1 MRLVSLSLL
10 LLALGVTTAA
20 GQTPP
25 GPNQD
30 ADSLYKTRCATC
42 HEAGVARAPNRAGLN
57 RLTPEAI
64 GAALTSGSMRE
75 QGQSLTLAEVQMLAR
90 ALGAPPATAAPA
102 TSNACTANDPAAFAK
117 PLDQPNWNGWG
128 ANVAQHRFQ
137 TAAMARLS
145 ATDVPRLKLKW
156 AFAFQGVNR
165 MFAQPTIVGGRV
177 FIGSASTAVYSLN
190 ATSGCQYWAFKP
202 DAPVRTAITIGA
214 GEQGRWLAY
223 FGDQRANAYA
233 VDAVTGALVWKR
245 SVDSFPGATITGA
258 PTLADGTL
266 YVVTSSAEEVLGAN
280 PKYECCRFRGSLS
293 ALNATTGE
301 VRWKTYTIPEEA
313 KPVRK
318 NAQGVQLWGPSGAG
332 VWSSPAVDPK
342 RGMVYITTGDA
353 YSDPAASTS
362 DAFMAFDIKTGK
374 LLWTRQVTSGDAFN
388 VACGLPEALRVN
400 CPEAKGPD
408 HDFGSSPILVDL
420 PNGRRALI
428 AGQKSGVVH
437 AVDPDRGGEILW
449 QTRVGKGSALGGVQ
463 WGSAYDGR
471 RVYVALSDVIPETAG
486 TAAAP
491 PAPPAPA
498 GQPPAVPG
506 LPQVPA
512 NALGGGLF
520 ALDPASGQIVW
531 TTPHPGCG
539 ARAGCS
545 PAQSA
550 AVTAIPG
557 IVFSGGID
565 GHLRAYSSDK
575 GAIVWDVD
583 TMQPYTTVNGV
594 TGNGGSLDGPG
605 PVVAGGMVF
614 VNSGYAF
621 ISGKPGNVLLAFSV
635 DGR

>member
-1 MRLVSLSLL
+1 MRLAIFCLFLL
-10 LLALGVTTAA
+10 TMSATAA
-20 GQTPP
+20 QAQGAS
-25 GPNQD
+25 NQE
-30 ADSLYKTRCATC
+30 AETIYKARCASC
-42 HEAGVARAPNRAGLN
+42 HDTGTGRAPNREALR
-57 RLTPEAI
+57 RLTPQAI
-64 GAALTSGSMRE
+64 GVALTTGSMRE
-75 QGQSLTLAEVQMLAR
+75 QGQELTLDQVQMLAR
-90 ALGAPPATAAPA
+90 TLGAVPATAPA
-102 TSNACTANDPAAFAK
+102 TASATCSPSEPTSLAK
-117 PLDQPNWNGWG
+117 SLEQPNWNGWG
-128 ANVAQHRFQ
+128 ANLAQHRFQ
-137 TAAMARLS
+137 PAAMAQLAAS
-145 ATDVPRLKLKW
+145 DVPRLKLKW
-156 AFAFQGVNR
+156 AFAFPGVSR
-165 MFAQPTIVGGRV
+165 AFAQPTVVGGRV
-177 FIGSASTAVYSLN
+177 FVGSAATAVYSLN
-190 ATSGCQYWAFKP
+190 ASSGCQHWVFKP

-214 GEQGRWLAY
+214 GDQGRQLAF

-233 VDAVTGALVWKR
+233 VDAQTGALVWKR
-245 SVDSFPGATITGA
+245 SVEGFPGATITGA
-258 PTLADGTL
+258 PSLADGTL
-266 YVVTSSAEEVLGAN
+266 YVATSSAEEVIGAN
-280 PKYECCRFRGSLS
+280 PKYECCKFRGSLS
-293 ALNATTGE
+293 ALNAATGE
-301 VRWKTYTIPEEA
+301 VRWKSYTIPEEP

-332 VWSSPAVDPK
+332 VWSSPAVDLK
-342 RGMVYITTGDA
+342 RGVVYITTGDA
-353 YSDPAASTS
+353 YSDPAGSTS

-374 LLWTRQVTSGDAFN
+374 LLWTRQVTSGDAYN
-388 VACGLPEALRVN
+388 VACGMAEALRVN

-486 TAAAP
+486 TAAGPALALGQAP
-491 PAPPAPA
+491 PPHT
-498 GQPPAVPG
+498 G
-506 LPQVPA
+506 
-512 NALGGGLF
+512 GGGLF

-539 ARAGCS
+539 GAPGCS

-557 IVFSGGID
+557 IVFSGGLD
-565 GHLRAYSSDK
+565 GHLRAYATDK

-583 TMQPYTTVNGV
+583 TAQQYKTVNGV

-605 PVVAGGMVF
+605 PVVVGGMVF

-621 ISGKPGNVLLAFSV
+621 VSGKPGNVLLAYSV

>member
-1 MRLVSLSLL
+1 MRLPGLVLSLV
-10 LLALGVTTAA
+10 ALSAIAA
-20 GQTPP
+20 AAQAP
-25 GPNQD
+25 QD
-30 ADSLYKTRCATC
+30 AEAIYKTRCASC
-42 HEAGVARAPNRAGLN
+42 HEAGVARAPNREGLR
-57 RLTPEAI
+57 RLTPQAI
-64 GAALTSGSMRE
+64 GAALTAGSMRE
-75 QGQSLTLAEVQMLAR
+75 QGQNLTLDQIQLLAR
-90 ALGAPPATAAPA
+90 TLGAAPA
-102 TSNACTANDPAAFAK
+102 TVNPTAASTCTSNELASLAK
-117 PLDQPNWNGWG
+117 PLEQPHWNGWG
-128 ANVAQHRFQ
+128 ANLAQHRFQ
-137 TAAMARLS
+137 PAANAQLS
-145 ATDVPRLKLKW
+145 ASDVPRLKLKW
-156 AFAFQGVNR
+156 AFGFQGANR
-165 MFAQPTIVGGRV
+165 AFAQPTIAGGRV
-177 FIGSASTAVYSLN
+177 FVGSASTAVYSLN
-190 ATSGCQYWAFKP
+190 ANNGCQYWVFKP
-202 DAPVRTAITIGA
+202 DAPVRTAITIGP
-214 GEQGRWLAY
+214 GSEQGKWLAY

-233 VDAVTGALVWKR
+233 VDALTGALVWKR
-245 SVDSFPGATITGA
+245 SVESFPGATITGA

-266 YVVTSSAEEVLGAN
+266 YVTTSSAEEVLGAN
-280 PKYECCRFRGSLS
+280 PKYECCRFRGSISALS
-293 ALNATTGE
+293 AATGD
-301 VRWKTYTIPEEA
+301 VRWKSYTIPEEP

-318 NAQGVQLWGPSGAG
+318 NSQGVQLWGPSGAG
-332 VWSSPAVDPK
+332 VWSSPAVDLQ
-342 RGMVYITTGDA
+342 RGVVYITTGDA
-353 YSDPAASTS
+353 YSDPAGSTS

-400 CPEAKGPD
+400 CPEGKGPD

-463 WGSAYDGR
+463 WGSAFDGQ

-491 PAPPAPA
+491 PLTP
-498 GQPPAVPG
+498 GQPPP
-506 LPQVPA
+506 P
-512 NALGGGLF
+512 NNSGGGLY

-531 TTPHPGCG
+531 KTPHPGCG
-539 ARAGCS
+539 SSQPGCS

-565 GHLRAYSSDK
+565 GHLRAYASDK

-583 TMQPYTTVNGV
+583 TAQPYTTVNGV

-605 PVVAGGMVF
+605 PVVVNGMVF

-621 ISGKPGNVLLAFSV
+621 VAGKPGNVLLAFSV

>member
-1 MRLVSLSLL
+1 MRLASLL
-10 LLALGVTTAA
+10 LFFVAVSVSAAA
-20 GQTPP
+20 GQTPQAD
-25 GPNQD
+25 NQD
-30 ADSLYKTRCATC
+30 AESIYKTRCASC
-42 HEAGVARAPNRAGLN
+42 HEAGVARAPNREGLR

-64 GAALTSGSMRE
+64 GGALTSGSMRE
-75 QGQSLTLAEVQMLAR
+75 QGQALTLAQIQLLAR
-90 ALGAPPATAAPA
+90 TLGAAPPTGTSTAT
-102 TSNACTANDPAAFAK
+102 TACTANESASIAK

-128 ANVAQHRFQ
+128 ANLAQHRFQ
-137 TAAMARLS
+137 PAAMARLTAS
-145 ATDVPRLKLKW
+145 DVPRLKLKW
-156 AFAFQGVNR
+156 AFGFPGVNR
-165 MFAQPTIVGGRV
+165 AFAQPTVAGGRV
-177 FIGSASTAVYSLN
+177 FVGSAAAAVYSLN
-190 ATSGCQYWAFKP
+190 ATSGCQYWVFKP
-202 DAPVRTAITIGA
+202 DAPVRTAITIGPA
-214 GEQGRWLAY
+214 SEPGRWIAY

-233 VDAVTGALVWKR
+233 VDAQTGALVWKR
-245 SVDSFPGATITGA
+245 SVESFPGATITGA
-258 PTLADGTL
+258 PTLAEGTL

-293 ALNATTGE
+293 ALNAATGD
-301 VRWKTYTIPEEA
+301 VRWKSYTIPEEP

-318 NAQGVQLWGPSGAG
+318 NAQGVQLWGPSGSG
-332 VWSSPAVDPK
+332 VWSSPAVDLK
-342 RGMVYITTGDA
+342 RGVVYITTGDA

-362 DAFMAFDIKTGK
+362 DAFMAFEIKTGK

-388 VACGLPEALRVN
+388 VACGLPEAFRVN
-400 CPEAKGPD
+400 CPEGKGPD
-408 HDFGSSPILVDL
+408 HDFGSSPMLVDL

-491 PAPPAPA
+491 PTPPGQAPPPNTA
-498 GQPPAVPG
+498 
-506 LPQVPA
+506 
-512 NALGGGLF
+512 GGGLF

-539 ARAGCS
+539 DRPGCS

-575 GAIVWDVD
+575 GGIVWDVD
-583 TMQPYTTVNGV
+583 TAQPYKTVNGV
-594 TGNGGSLDGPG
+594 TANGGSLDGPG
-605 PVVAGGMVF
+605 PVVVGGMLF

-621 ISGKPGNVLLAFSV
+621 VAGKPGNVLLAFSV
-635 DGR
+635 DGK

>member
-1 MRLVSLSLL
+1 MRLASLL
-10 LLALGVTTAA
+10 LFVLAWSVTAA
-20 GQTPP
+20 AAQTPAP
-25 GPNQD
+25 QD
-30 ADSLYKTRCATC
+30 ADAIYKTRCASC
-42 HEAGVARAPNRAGLN
+42 HEAGVARAPNREGLR

-64 GAALTSGSMRE
+64 AAALTTGSMRE
-75 QGQSLTLAEVQMLAR
+75 QGQDLTLAQIQLLAR
-90 ALGAPPATAAPA
+90 ALGNAPATATPEG
-102 TSNACTANDPAAFAK
+102 NACAANDSASLAK
-117 PLDQPNWNGWG
+117 PLERPNWNGWG
-128 ANVAQHRFQ
+128 ANLAQHRFQ
-137 TAAMARLS
+137 PAAMARLS
-145 ATDVPRLKLKW
+145 ANDVPRLKLKW

-165 MFAQPTIVGGRV
+165 ALAQPTVVGGRAFV
-177 FIGSASTAVYSLN
+177 GSASNAVYSLN
-190 ATSGCQYWAFKP
+190 ANSGCQYWAFKP
-202 DAPVRTAITIGA
+202 DGPVRTAITIGP
-214 GEQGRWLAY
+214 GTEQGKWLAY

-233 VDAVTGALVWKR
+233 VDAQTGALVWKR
-245 SVDSFPGATITGA
+245 SVESFPGATITGA

-280 PKYECCRFRGSLS
+280 PKYECCRFRGSIS
-293 ALNATTGE
+293 ALNAATGD
-301 VRWKTYTIPEEA
+301 VRWKTFTIPEEP

-318 NAQGVQLWGPSGAG
+318 NAQGVQLWGPSGSG
-332 VWSSPAVDPK
+332 VWSSPAVDLK
-342 RGMVYITTGDA
+342 RGVVYITTGDA
-353 YSDPAASTS
+353 YSDPAGNTS

-408 HDFGSSPILVDL
+408 HDFGSSPMLVDL

-463 WGSAYDGR
+463 WGSAFDGQ

-491 PAPPAPA
+491 PPTP
-498 GQPPAVPG
+498 GQPQQPS
-506 LPQVPA
+506 Q
-512 NALGGGLF
+512 LGGGLY

-539 ARAGCS
+539 GRPGCS

-565 GHLRAYSSDK
+565 GHLRAYAIDR

-583 TMQPYTTVNGV
+583 TAQPYNTVNGV

-605 PVVAGGMVF
+605 PVVVGGMVF